1 MMEKNVQ
8 RFAGKAT
15 VYAQYRERYAPEI
28 LLPRLRAWCGLTPAW
43 KVADVGAGTGML
55 SDVFLAN
62 GNHVLAIEPNDDMR
76 QMCADL
82 HKGESNLEVIAG
94 TAEAAGLEES
104 SVEMVT
110 AGRALHWFDLD
121 RAMVEFRRILKPEGW
136 FASIAFGRRES
147 GREENERF
155 ELLLRDYTKDHE
167 STRTSYEA
175 YRRLD
180 DFLVRDFHH
189 EEITSSMK
197 LDWDALYGM
206 AMSISHSP
214 RVEDESYVP
223 FERDLRAYFDHF
235 ASEGVVTWETRYW
248 INVGRLSR

>member
-1 MMEKNVQ
+1 MMEKNVE
-8 RFAGKAT
+8 RFAGKALA
-15 VYAQYRERYAPEI
+15 YAQYREQYAPEV
-28 LLPRLRAWCGLTPAW
+28 LLPRLHAWCGLTPDW
-43 KVADVGAGTGML
+43 TIADVGAGTGML

-82 HKGESNLEVIAG
+82 HSGKPNLEVIAG
-94 TAEAAGLEES
+94 TAEATGLTAS
-104 SVEMVT
+104 SVEMVA

-155 ELLLRDYTKDHE
+155 ELLLREYTRDHA
-167 STRTSYEA
+167 STRTPYEA

-180 DFLVRDFHH
+180 DFLARDFHH
-189 EEITSSMK
+189 EEITGSMK

-214 RVEDESYVP
+214 RIEDESYAQ
-223 FERDLRAYFDHF
+223 FERDLRDYFDRY
-235 ASEGVVTWETRYW
+235 ASDSVVTWETRYW